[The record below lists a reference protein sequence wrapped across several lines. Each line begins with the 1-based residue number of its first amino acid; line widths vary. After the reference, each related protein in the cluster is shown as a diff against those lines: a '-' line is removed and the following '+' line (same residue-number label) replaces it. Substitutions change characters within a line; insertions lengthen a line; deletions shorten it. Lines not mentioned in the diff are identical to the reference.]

1 MMKKILIV
9 GCGNIGSRHLQSL
22 LDSTN
27 IALDIAVVEPN
38 EISLNNAKSVFSIT
52 CDLHHN
58 LTWFSNISDLTE
70 SYDFTIVA
78 TQATNRYQ
86 LVNQLIEKGNRRFL
100 IEKMVCQSISEYGKI
115 LECFKKYEAKGWV
128 NTNFRYFSFY
138 QKLVKYFSKNTP
150 LKFVIVGG
158 DKGLGSNAIHF
169 LDLFLWF
176 TNSDTITLN
185 GDDLTEELLPNKRS
199 LGLVEFSGTMTG
211 KNNDSSISINF
222 SRAFENSA
230 TVEISNSEHHIRID
244 TDKSTITKI
253 RGLGDFFE
261 DFKFQHTS
269 ELTKKIAND
278 VLQTDTCNLPMLN
291 DLYLVHSELFRI
303 FNLHIKKL
311 TNMESDICPIT

>member
-1 MMKKILIV
+1 M

-27 IALDIAVVEPN
+27 IAFDITVVEPN
-38 EISLNNAKSVFSIT
+38 EITLNNAKSVFSIT
-52 CDLHHN
+52 NDLHHN
-58 LTWFSNISDLTE
+58 ITWFSNILDLTD

-86 LVNQLIEKGNRRFL
+86 LVNQLLENGNRRFL
-100 IEKMVCQSISEYGKI
+100 IEKMVCQSISEYKKI

-138 QKLVKYFSKNTP
+138 QKLVKYFSKNIS

-176 TNSDTITLN
+176 TNSDTIFLN
-185 GDDLTEELLPNKRS
+185 GDNLTEKLLPNKRS
-199 LGLVEFSGTMTG
+199 LELIEFSGIITG
-211 KNNDSSISINF
+211 KTNESSISINF
-222 SRAFENSA
+222 SNKFENSIII
-230 TVEISNSEHHIRID
+230 EISNFEHHIRID
-244 TDKSTITKI
+244 TDKSIITKI
-253 RGLGDFFE
+253 RGLDDFFE

-269 ELTKKIAND
+269 ELTKKIVSH
-278 VLQTDTCNLPMLN
+278 VLQTDTCNLPLLD
-291 DLYLVHSELFRI
+291 DLYLIHSELFRI

-311 TNMESDICPIT
+311 TNKEPDVCPIT

>member
-27 IALDIAVVEPN
+27 VALDIAVVEPN
-38 EISLNNAKSVFSIT
+38 EIGLNNAKSVFSIT
-52 CDLHHN
+52 SDLHHN
-58 LTWFSNISDLTE
+58 LTWLSNISDLTE

-86 LVNQLIEKGNRRFL
+86 LVSQLLEKGNRRFL
-100 IEKMVCQSISEYGKI
+100 IEKMVCQSVSEYEKI

-138 QKLVKYFSKNTP
+138 QKLAKYFSKNTP

-211 KNNDSSISINF
+211 KTNDSSISINF

-269 ELTKKIAND
+269 ELTKKITND
-278 VLQTDTCNLPMLN
+278 VLQTDTCNLPMLD
-291 DLYLVHSELFRI
+291 DLYSAHSELFRI

-311 TNMESDICPIT
+311 TNRESDICPIT